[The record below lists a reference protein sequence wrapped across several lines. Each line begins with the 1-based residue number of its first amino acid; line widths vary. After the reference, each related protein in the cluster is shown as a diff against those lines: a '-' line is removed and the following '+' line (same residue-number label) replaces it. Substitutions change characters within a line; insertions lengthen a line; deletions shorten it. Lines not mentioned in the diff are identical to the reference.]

1 MNASLPAR
9 ASDLGPADDPDDGAW
24 DELCDDDDFKK
35 SFCESRAWQLIEL
48 LETPDM
54 YPTLLSAR
62 AKKLSAAWYKSIGAE
77 LKQRMEG

>member
-1 MNASLPAR
+1 MNHTDSVSTDDREACALDAI
-9 ASDLGPADDPDDGAW
+9 SD
-24 DELCDDDDFKK
+24 DEDFQK
-35 SFCESRAWQLIEL
+35 SFCESHAWQLIEL